1 MLNFGYCPIKVCKLL
16 FLIFV
21 FENYKKGKK
30 DSRGTEGI
38 ADRKRAERRTS

>member
-21 FENYKKGKK
+21 FGSYEKSVIYWK
-30 DSRGTEGI
+30 
-38 ADRKRAERRTS
+38 